1 MSKRKQF
8 MELYK
13 PVHGSFERFC
23 KARSYGVCDFNDLMH
38 DTLVI
43 AFERFE
49 GLKNNEAFLYFLFS
63 IANKVHANFRRK
75 SKTQSFSDVKGI
87 DNTPD
92 ANFFIEKKIQHDE
105 LYEALN
111 LLTEEYRNCLILF
124 EIAGFSIKETAAI
137 QECSTDAV
145 KQRLSRGRKMLAAA
159 LTEKTTKTIVS

>member
-8 MELYK
+8 MELYE

-38 DTLVI
+38 DTLII

-49 GLKNNEAFLYFLFS
+49 GLKNKEAFLYFLFS

-92 ANFFIEKKIQHDE
+92 PNFSIEKKIQHDE

>member
-1 MSKRKQF
+1 
-8 MELYK
+8 
-13 PVHGSFERFC
+13 
-23 KARSYGVCDFNDLMH
+23 
-38 DTLVI
+38 
-43 AFERFE
+43 
-49 GLKNNEAFLYFLFS
+49 
-63 IANKVHANFRRK
+63 
-75 SKTQSFSDVKGI
+75 VKGI

-92 ANFFIEKKIQHDE
+92 AHFSIEKKIQHDE